1 MLNEM
6 CNFTRVD
13 IILDQRCLWQISRL
27 SPIWKSEWREA
38 ITLAGSNCRISS
50 LHKSAIF
57 AANMEPCKTGHKMA
71 WNDRKHFQTW
81 YFATSR
87 SSSSSSQSGSIQGLK
102 GGLERLPTSSL
113 LCHPLKGSSGTC
125 VKVNSD
131 ATNPKHKSL
140 KGLVGSPPNLPQVP
154 CPWLKRFGFAAHQLS
169 WWARV
174 EVGDDGCSGWWGR
187 RLLPLTSS
195 GEQYLVEFDRRGIS
209 IEGLAVHCPWWM
221 VAYQTLPY
229 QLPFR

>member
-1 MLNEM
+1 M
-6 CNFTRVD
+6 CNFTRVG

-71 WNDRKHFQTW
+71 WNDRNIFKLGILQPVEAAAVRVGVFRAW
-81 YFATSR
+81 
-87 SSSSSSQSGSIQGLK
+87 K

-125 VKVNSD
+125 VKVYSD

-140 KGLVGSPPNLPQVP
+140 KGLVGSPQFASGSLSLVE
-154 CPWLKRFGFAAHQLS
+154 KIRFCCSPTLMMSEGLGGWWRLQWMVREKIVALNFQ
-169 WWARV
+169 WWAIF
-174 EVGDDGCSGWWGR
+174 GWIW
-187 RLLPLTSS
+187 
-195 GEQYLVEFDRRGIS
+195 
-209 IEGLAVHCPWWM
+209 
-221 VAYQTLPY
+221 
-229 QLPFR
+229 

>member
-1 MLNEM
+1 M

-71 WNDRKHFQTW
+71 WNDRRKHFQTW

-87 SSSSSSQSGSIQGLK
+87 SSSSSSSQSGSIQGLK

-140 KGLVGSPPNLPQVP
+140 KGLVGSPQFASGSLSLVE
-154 CPWLKRFGFAAHQLS
+154 KIRFCCSPTLMMSEGLGGWWRLQWMVREKIVALNFQ
-169 WWARV
+169 WWAIF
-174 EVGDDGCSGWWGR
+174 GWIW
-187 RLLPLTSS
+187 
-195 GEQYLVEFDRRGIS
+195 
-209 IEGLAVHCPWWM
+209 
-221 VAYQTLPY
+221 
-229 QLPFR
+229 